1 MKYRAI
7 YAALFLIPSFVWAQ
21 EEVSVLSE
29 VEVVSN
35 VGDSFTSEAV
45 QMGIYRGVDPI
56 DVPQATDVIT
66 RELLDAQNADTIYG
80 ALRNTAGVVHSQLN
94 GATYDNIS
102 IRGVEMENRQNFR
115 LNGSL
120 PIINLVE
127 LPLENKERV
136 EVLKGASAFY
146 YGLVPPSG
154 IVNLVTKRA
163 GPKEIKSMTLE
174 ANQHGGHSAH
184 IDYGNRFGAEKQLGA
199 RVNLLAGEVD
209 VGIDNFEGERNLASI
224 ALDLKATDKL
234 MFKLDV
240 EHYQKHVSEPS
251 AISLLPAVNGRINL
265 PPTPDNDH
273 NLGSKW
279 MTYDAEATNVLFR
292 TDYVI
297 NDDWSVLFEA
307 GSARTERDRHFS
319 RFEGYN
325 EATGNGKL
333 NVFFTRDQV
342 FRNKNYR
349 GELFGRVAT
358 GSVMHEVTL
367 GYTQNEESTDNPLFN
382 GVLLDQNY
390 YDPVNLAE
398 RNPPAPRAYS
408 DITKDDKGVYLMDR
422 ILLSERWQAL
432 VGVRYTDYQSVNQQ
446 VNANTGAV
454 TRSQYSTHET
464 SPTGSLLFKLLPN
477 VTLYTSY
484 IEGLEESGI
493 APIGSANEGTNL
505 DPAKSR
511 QREFGVKTKVLQ
523 NMLVQLAYFEIERA
537 TTFQACAACEF
548 TLNGESEF
556 KGWELSAV
564 GEISN
569 NWAIAASAL
578 LMNAEQRNRANA
590 ATYGNVTENTPEKTA
605 SLFAEYKVP
614 GVQGL
619 AVSGGLYYVG
629 ERAVNNQNQ
638 AFIDDYTIYS
648 AGARYT
654 TLLGKERATFQLTV
668 DNLTD
673 KDYWSTA
680 GNGLLGVGLPRM
692 VKASMRL
699 DF

>member
-7 YAALFLIPSFVWAQ
+7 FAALFLIPSAVIAQ
-21 EEVSVLSE
+21 EEVSVLGE

-35 VGDSFTSEAV
+35 VENSFTSESV
-45 QMGIYRGVDPI
+45 QIGAHRGVDPI

-66 RELLDAQNADTIYG
+66 RELLDAQNADNIYG
-80 ALRNTAGVVHSQLN
+80 ALRNTAGVTHSQLN

-102 IRGVEMENRQNFR
+102 IRGVEMENRQSYR

-127 LPLENKERV
+127 MPLENKERV

-163 GPKEIKSMTLE
+163 GPQEIKSVTFE
-174 ANQHGGHSAH
+174 GNQHGGYSAH
-184 IDYGNRFGAEKQLGA
+184 VDYGNRFGAEKQLGA
-199 RVNLLAGEVD
+199 RVNVLAGEVD
-209 VGIDNFEGERNLASI
+209 VGIDNFEGERNLASV
-224 ALDLKATDKL
+224 ALDLKATDNL
-234 MFKLDV
+234 LFKLDV
-240 EHYQKHVSEPS
+240 EHYQKDVSEPS
-251 AISLLPAVNGRINL
+251 AIALLPAVNGRIDL
-265 PPTPDNDH
+265 PPTPDNDR

-292 TDYVI
+292 TDYII

-307 GSARTERDRHFS
+307 GQARTERDRHFS
-319 RFEGYN
+319 RFQGYN
-325 EATGNGKL
+325 EATGAGKL

-342 FRNKNYR
+342 FRNTNYR
-349 GELFGRVAT
+349 GEIFGRVPT
-358 GSVMHEVTL
+358 GSIVHELTF

-382 GVLLDQNY
+382 SILLDQNY
-390 YDPVNLAE
+390 YNPVDLAE
-398 RNPPAPRAYS
+398 RNPAAPTAYS
-408 DITKDDKGVYLMDR
+408 DITKEDQGVYLMDR

-432 VGVRYTDYQSVNQQ
+432 VGVRYTDYESTTDRTTPAGVRTR
-446 VNANTGAV
+446 ANYNT
-454 TRSQYSTHET
+454 YET
-464 SPTGSLLFKLLPN
+464 SPTGSLLFKVLPN

-484 IEGLEESGI
+484 IEGLEESGT
-493 APIGSANEGTNL
+493 APAGTVNEGENL
-505 DPAKSR
+505 NPAKSR
-511 QREFGVKTKVLQ
+511 QKEFGVKTKIFQ
-523 NMLVQLAYFEIERA
+523 NTLIQLSYFDIERA
-537 TTFQACAACEF
+537 STFLDANNVF
-548 TLNGESEF
+548 TLNGESQY

-564 GEISN
+564 GEIN
-569 NWAIAASAL
+569 NSWSIAASAL
-578 LMNAEQRNRANA
+578 LMNAEQHNRENA
-590 ATYGNVTENTPEKTA
+590 ATYGNVPENIPEKTA

-619 AVSGGLYYVG
+619 ALSGGLFYIG

-638 AFIDDYTIYS
+638 AYMDDYTIYS

-654 TLLGKERATFQLTV
+654 TLLGKERTTFQLTV

-680 GNGLLGVGLPRM
+680 GNGLIGVGLPRM
-692 VKASMRL
+692 VKASMRI